1 MSAAAETLARRSGLC
16 PLCRARITAG
26 EDAIRRIDV
35 GRLRGSWGHA
45 GCVRWYLAALAENAG
60 AAK

>member
-1 MSAAAETLARRSGLC
+1 MNAPAETLARRSSRC

-26 EDAIRRIDV
+26 EDAIRRIET
-35 GRLRGSWGHA
+35 GRLRGTWGHA
-45 GCVRWYLAALAENAG
+45 DCVGSYHAALAENAG